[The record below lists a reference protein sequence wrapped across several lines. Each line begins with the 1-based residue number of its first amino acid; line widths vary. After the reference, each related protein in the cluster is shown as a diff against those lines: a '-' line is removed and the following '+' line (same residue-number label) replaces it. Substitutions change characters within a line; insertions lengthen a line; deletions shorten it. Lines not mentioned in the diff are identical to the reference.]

1 MSLEQ
6 MARNAKAASK
16 VLALSDQVMKN
27 NALSAMAEAL
37 LLEKAYLQNEN
48 NKDMQAGREANMS
61 EALLDRLLLT
71 DARIEDM
78 AKGLKD
84 LCDMPDPIG
93 QVTESWR
100 TENGLQI
107 SRQSVP
113 LGVILMIYEARPNVT
128 ADAAGLCL
136 KSGNAVILR
145 GSRSAIHSNVAI
157 ASVLKRALADTGIPT
172 EAIQLVEDVSHEAVG
187 ELLRMNDWIDLAIPR
202 GGAGLIKS
210 VVSQAS
216 IPVIETGTGNCHLY
230 VDAPADLNKALAI
243 TMNGKVQRPGV
254 CNALETL
261 LVHKDVADA
270 FLPMALEALKTAGVN
285 LRGCDQTMTYGK
297 EIAAATEEDYATE
310 FHDLILAVR
319 VVDSF
324 ADAVS
329 HINRYS
335 SGHSDVIVTDSYSH
349 AQAFLNEIDSACVYV
364 NASSRFSDGSQFGF
378 GAEIGISTQKMH
390 ARGPMGIQAL
400 TSYKYTICGKGQ
412 IRE

>member
-16 VLALSDQVMKN
+16 VLALSDQVIKN
-27 NALSAMAEAL
+27 NALRAMADAL

-78 AKGLKD
+78 ARGLKD

-100 TENGLQI
+100 TKNGLQI
-107 SRQSVP
+107 SRQTVP

-145 GSRSAIHSNVAI
+145 GSRSAIHSNIAI
-157 ASVLKRALADTGIPT
+157 ASVLKRALADTAIPT
-172 EAIQLVEDVSHEAVG
+172 DAIQLVEDVSHEAVG
-187 ELLRMNDWIDLAIPR
+187 DLLRMNEWIDLAIPR

-210 VVSQAS
+210 VISQAS

-230 VDAPADLNKALAI
+230 IDDPADLNKALAI
-243 TMNGKVQRPGV
+243 AMNGKVQRPGV

-261 LVHKDVADA
+261 LVHKDVADD
-270 FLPMALEALKTAGVN
+270 FLPVALEALKTAGVDI
-285 LRGCDQTMTYGK
+285 RGCEKTMAYGK
-297 EIAAATEEDYATE
+297 DISLATEEDYATE
-310 FHDLILAVR
+310 FHDLILAIK

>member
-27 NALSAMAEAL
+27 NALSAMADAL

-145 GSRSAIHSNVAI
+145 GSRSAIHSNIAI

-172 EAIQLVEDVSHEAVG
+172 DAIQLVEDVSHEAVG
-187 ELLRMNDWIDLAIPR
+187 ELLRMNNWIDLAIPR

-230 VDAPADLNKALAI
+230 VDAPADLSKALAI

-270 FLPMALEALKTAGVN
+270 FLPMALEALKTAGVEI
-285 LRGCDQTMTYGK
+285 RGCDQTMTYGK
-297 EIAAATEEDYATE
+297 EIAAATEDDYATE
-310 FHDLILAVR
+310 FHDLILAVK

-335 SGHSDVIVTDSYSH
+335 SGHSDVIVTESYSH

>member
-172 EAIQLVEDVSHEAVG
+172 DAIQLVEDVSHEAVG

-210 VVSQAS
+210 VISQAS
-216 IPVIETGTGNCHLY
+216 IPVIETGIGNCHLY

-270 FLPMALEALKTAGVN
+270 FLPMALEALKTAGVDI
-285 LRGCDQTMTYGK
+285 RGCDQTMTYGK
-297 EIAAATEEDYATE
+297 DIAAATEEDYATE
-310 FHDLILAVR
+310 FHDLILAVK

-335 SGHSDVIVTDSYSH
+335 SGHSDVIVTESYSH

>member
-172 EAIQLVEDVSHEAVG
+172 DAIQLVEDVSHEAVG

-202 GGAGLIKS
+202 GGASLIKS
-210 VVSQAS
+210 VISQAS
-216 IPVIETGTGNCHLY
+216 IPVIETGIGNCHLY

-270 FLPMALEALKTAGVN
+270 FLPMALEALKTAGVDI
-285 LRGCDQTMTYGK
+285 RGCDQTMTYGK
-297 EIAAATEEDYATE
+297 DIAAATEEDYATE
-310 FHDLILAVR
+310 FHDLILAVK

-335 SGHSDVIVTDSYSH
+335 SGHSDVIVTESYSH